1 MTGMPIK
8 TSLFL
13 CGSLCP
19 NFSPKF
25 FMYPQSVV
33 LAEQTAVTSAPISKS
48 IIRPRRIC
56 THGRFLARWQELAR
70 VILDALNGPRKLVFA
85 LPYDTVIR

>member
-1 MTGMPIK
+1 MKITRIVPPLIFSMVMVALL
-8 TSLFL
+8 LFGL
-13 CGSLCP
+13 
-19 NFSPKF
+19 N
-25 FMYPQSVV
+25 QSVV
-33 LAEQTAVTSAPISKS
+33 LAGQTAVTSAPISKS